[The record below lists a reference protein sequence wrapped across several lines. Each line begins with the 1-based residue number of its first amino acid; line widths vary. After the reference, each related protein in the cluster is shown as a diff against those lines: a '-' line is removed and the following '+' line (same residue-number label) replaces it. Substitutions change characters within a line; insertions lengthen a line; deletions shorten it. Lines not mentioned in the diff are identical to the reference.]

1 MMQKSTM
8 YFQYDFSCKKVLLH
22 SILCVKKCHFHYDM
36 QNKNYQNSKGFFLST
51 VHPHMIHVI
60 TKRSHTFPTNI
71 THMRLCLWTC
81 RLYPLLVF

>member
-1 MMQKSTM
+1 MMQKSM
-8 YFQYDFSCKKVLLH
+8 YFHYDFACKKVPLSLRYAKQK
-22 SILCVKKCHFHYDM
+22 L
-36 QNKNYQNSKGFFLST
+36 SKLERLLST